1 MVGSI
6 KITHLKCSMQSIPFG
21 SSFENTK
28 QLKAVRNCSP
38 QGPCAIPP
46 RHGQSQFISP
56 VSSLKAPSCEASSS
70 VSAGDKGL
78 SDIVVWGGSDIGKG
92 LAEGLFRLGERDSR
106 V

>member
-1 MVGSI
+1 MGA
-6 KITHLKCSMQSIPFG
+6 HLKFSIQSIPFG

-46 RHGQSQFISP
+46 RQGQSQLISP
-56 VSSLKAPSCEASSS
+56 VSSLKAPSCEACSS
-70 VSAGDKGL
+70 VPSRVKGS
-78 SDIVVWGGSDIGKG
+78 SDIVVWGESNVG
-92 LAEGLFRLGERDSR
+92 EGLVVGFDFRLGERDSR